1 MTDLLD
7 EVRAAE
13 ADALAR
19 ELKASCAGRWA
30 EADEAWGEYV
40 GLGRV
45 RMALA
50 DLERMER
57 TDA

>member
-13 ADALAR
+13 AAALAR
-19 ELKASCAGRWA
+19 ELRAACAGRWA
-30 EADEAWGEYV
+30 EADDAWDEYV
-40 GLGRV
+40 GLGCV

-57 TDA
+57 ADA

>member
-19 ELKASCAGRWA
+19 ELRAACAGRWA
-30 EADEAWGEYV
+30 EADDAWTEYV

>member
-13 ADALAR
+13 ADALHL
-19 ELKASCAGRWA
+19 ELRAACAGRWA
-30 EADEAWGEYV
+30 EADEAWDDYV

-50 DLERMER
+50 DLERLER

>member
-19 ELKASCAGRWA
+19 ELSASCADRWD
-30 EADEAWGEYV
+30 EADDAWTEYV

-50 DLERMER
+50 DLDRMER

>member
-13 ADALAR
+13 AAALAR
-19 ELKASCAGRWA
+19 ELRAACASRWA
-30 EADEAWGEYV
+30 EADDAWAEYV